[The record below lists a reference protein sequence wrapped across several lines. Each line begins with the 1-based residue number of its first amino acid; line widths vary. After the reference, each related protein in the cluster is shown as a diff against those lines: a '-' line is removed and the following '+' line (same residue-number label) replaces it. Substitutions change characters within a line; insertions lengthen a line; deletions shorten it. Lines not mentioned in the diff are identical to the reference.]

1 MSQNLPSTNLILALL
16 TDAAI
21 YKDGIGLLGV
31 GSIEMP
37 DFEFLTESIA
47 GLGIAGEVDAPVVG
61 HMKSMTVK
69 IKWNTCNPTATS
81 LLAPEAHQLEIY
93 ASVQV
98 YDAGSGTYEH
108 QPVKVVIK
116 SPPKKVGIGKMEPGK
131 KMEPET
137 ELEVYYLKLWQNGQ
151 EMAEVDKFNYIF
163 SVLGVDYLARV
174 RANLGKDY

>member
-1 MSQNLPSTNLILALL
+1 MSQNLPSTNLIPALL
-16 TDAAI
+16 TDAAL
-21 YKDGIGLLGV
+21 YKDGVGQLGV

-37 DFEFLTESIA
+37 DFEFMTESIA

-61 HMKSMTVK
+61 HMKSMTIK
-69 IKWNTCNPTATS
+69 FKWNTCTPSATS

-108 QPVKVVIK
+108 QPVKVVCK
-116 SPPKKVGIGKMEPGK
+116 CPPKKVGIGKMEPGK

-137 ELEVYYLKLWQNGQ
+137 ELEIYYIKLWQGGQ
-151 EMAEVDKFNYIF
+151 EMVEVDKFNYIF
-163 SVLGVDYLARV
+163 SVLGVDYLAKV

>member
-1 MSQNLPSTNLILALL
+1 MSQNLPSTNLIPALL
-16 TDAAI
+16 TDASI
-21 YKDGIGLLGV
+21 YKDGVGLLGV

-37 DFEFLTESIA
+37 DFEFMTESIA

-61 HMKSMTVK
+61 HMKSMSAK
-69 IKWNTCNPTATS
+69 IKWNTCNETATS

-93 ASVQV
+93 ASVQA

-108 QPVKVVIK
+108 QPVKAVIK
-116 SPPKKVGIGKMEPGK
+116 APPKKVGIGKMEPGK

-137 ELEVYYLKLWQNGQ
+137 ELEVYYLKLWQNGK
-151 EMAEVDKFNYIF
+151 EMVEVDKFNYIF
-163 SVLGVDYLARV
+163 NVLGVDYLAKV